1 VVRTSSRLGGR
12 ILAGLTLVLIVLIFA
27 YDLAFLE
34 PSLVAT
40 QSLAEPK
47 APLWA
52 EMGLRQVRFDPDAQ
66 AIVADV
72 NVDVFSAADFLF
84 TPNIAVSVRRI
95 PVPQSYRQPYL
106 LERDQTCT
114 RVVAND
120 YPDPIRTYKS
130 SAAYACRGIILAD
143 AVQSK
148 ELLYPF
154 DHYDAKLSFVV
165 CANSEEACW
174 KGSPYPVIV
183 ASTRA
188 EPRRTDHFVASFS
201 ALEKAAVTLRLER
214 RPFLRIVTVLMFGI
228 AVAFVGYMVMATD
241 PKDTVTKSLSVFGS
255 LWALRATILPDSIDV
270 FPTVIDGAVLVMFSV
285 VFVLVLVRAVDRQPA
300 EVTHEMD

>member
-1 VVRTSSRLGGR
+1 M
-12 ILAGLTLVLIVLIFA
+12 TLVLIVLIFA

-34 PSLVAT
+34 PSQGAI
-40 QSLAEPK
+40 QSLAQPK

-52 EMGLRQVRFDPDAQ
+52 ETALRQVRFDRDAR

-72 NVDVFSAADFLF
+72 NVEVFSAADFLF

-95 PVPQSYRQPYL
+95 PVGQSYRQPYL

-143 AVQSK
+143 AVQSR

-154 DHYDAKLSFVV
+154 DRYDAKLSFVV

-174 KGSPYPVIV
+174 AQSPHPVVV

-188 EPRRTDHFVASFS
+188 EPKRTDHFVASF
-201 ALEKAAVTLRLER
+201 AAPKDAAVTLRLER
-214 RPFLRIVTVLMFGI
+214 RPFLKIVTVLIFGI
-228 AVAFVGYMVMATD
+228 AGAFVAYLVVATD

-255 LWALRATILPDSIDV
+255 LWALRATILPSSIDV
-270 FPTVIDGAVLVMFSV
+270 FPTVIDGSVLVMFSI
-285 VFVLVLVRAVDRQPA
+285 VFLLVLLRAVDGRPE
-300 EVTHEMD
+300 EVPHDMD